1 MQSIWDAAS
10 DRDYYGE
17 QYEELE
23 EHDGDEFKESKMNLT
38 DSEIE
43 ALWDKGNDEGNGYSV
58 GGDKMTPREAAED
71 EGFTDIRTFDTSTS
85 TSHCVIARD
94 GGDWV
99 AICDANGP
107 WAVTVKECARG

>member
-1 MQSIWDAAS
+1 MATATVRLFPRHAAGM
-10 DRDYYGE
+10 RKTMKNMT
-17 QYEELE
+17 L
-23 EHDGDEFKESKMNLT
+23 NLT
-38 DSEIE
+38 DREIE
-43 ALWDKGNDEGNGYSV
+43 RLWDEGNNEGNGYSV

-71 EGFTDIRTFDTSTS
+71 EGFTDIRTFDTSGS

-107 WAVTVKECARG
+107 WAVTIHVQGDVIGG